1 MPPTTS
7 DDVLSFW
14 FGAPD
19 PVQTPREQWFR
30 KSPAFDDEIRHRFL
44 ATHAAAVA
52 GRLDAWQQA
61 PRSALALVIVLD
73 QFSRNLFR
81 DTPEAFSADPKA
93 LAIARRMVETG
104 WDRQL
109 TPLERGFVYLPFEHS
124 EALADQEE
132 ALRLFADLRQFPA
145 TSDLHAWAEKHH
157 RVIARFGRF
166 PHRNAVLGRTS
177 TAEELAFLT
186 EPGSRF

>member
-1 MPPTTS
+1 MPANTP
-7 DDVLSFW
+7 DDVLHFW

-19 PVQTPREQWFR
+19 RTQTARDQWFR
-30 KSPAFDDEIRHRFL
+30 KSPAFDAEIRDRFL
-44 ATHAAAVA
+44 ATHADAIA
-52 GRLDAWQQA
+52 GRLDSWQEA
-61 PRSALALVIVLD
+61 PRSALALVVVLD

-81 DTPEAFSADPKA
+81 DSPAAFSADPKA
-93 LAIARRMVETG
+93 LALARHLVEAG

-124 EALADQEE
+124 ESLDAQDE
-132 ALRLFADLRQFPA
+132 ALRLFADLRQFPE

-166 PHRNAVLGRTS
+166 PHRNAVLGRVS
-177 TAEELAFLT
+177 TDDELAFLK

>member
-1 MPPTTS
+1 MPPNTP
-7 DDVLSFW
+7 DDVLDFW

-19 PVQTPREQWFR
+19 RIQTAREEWFR
-30 KSPAFDDEIRHRFL
+30 KSAGFDAEIRHRFL
-44 ATHAAAVA
+44 ATHAAAIA
-52 GRLDAWQQA
+52 GRLDAWQQT
-61 PRSALALVIVLD
+61 PRSALALVVVLD

-81 DTPEAFSADPKA
+81 DSPEAFSGDAAA
-93 LAIARRMVETG
+93 LALARHIVAAG
-104 WDRQL
+104 WDRQF

-132 ALRLFADLRQFPA
+132 ALRRFAELQQFPE
-145 TSDLHAWAEKHH
+145 TSDLLTWAEKHH

-166 PHRNAVLGRTS
+166 PHRNAVLRRVS
-177 TAEELAFLT
+177 TEEELAFLT

>member
-1 MPPTTS
+1 MSTP
-7 DDVLSFW
+7 DDVLDFW
-14 FGAPD
+14 FGPPD
-19 PVQTPREQWFR
+19 AVQTAREQWFR
-30 KSPAFDDEIRHRFL
+30 KSPAFDAEIRDRFL

-52 GRLDAWQQA
+52 DRLDAWQEA
-61 PRSALALVIVLD
+61 PRSALALVVVLD

-81 DTPEAFSADPKA
+81 DSPAAFSADPKA
-93 LAIARRMVETG
+93 LALARQMVAAR
-104 WDRQL
+104 WDQQL

-124 EALADQEE
+124 EALADQAE
-132 ALRLFADLRQFPA
+132 ASRLFGDLRQFPE
-145 TSDLHAWAEKHH
+145 TSDLHVWAEKHH

-166 PHRNAVLGRTS
+166 PHRNTALGRIS